1 MSSPPDNRRPRSG
14 VMAPPVAPSAAPA
27 DDRGGQDGPAGQAV
41 QDRTAAPPTR
51 ARSGVLNPRPRSG
64 TLNPRPRSAAP
75 PARPVP
81 LDPERMHRVLERLVG
96 AATPP
101 GARARQPGPGAHDG
115 SAVTDR
121 EGQRGAAAAGR
132 GTPTAGRCSAAA
144 RPARPVTWLAY
155 PKVRRFRSIKGVEPA
170 RGWALMRPALKR
182 LKLDKIIESY
192 LAMRA
197 FDLVYGGVVRHR
209 ARAERYA
216 RKVLFIRAE
225 SSAWVQELSFL
236 KEEILKK
243 LNRTVGG
250 LEIKDLRF
258 TVGPIDD
265 LPTWETPPPAPPP
278 ERPPYAPDPRVAG
291 ALTQVEDKE
300 LRERLADLYI
310 TACHAGR

>member
-1 MSSPPDNRRPRSG
+1 
-14 VMAPPVAPSAAPA
+14 MAPPVAPSAAPA
-27 DDRGGQDGPAGQAV
+27 DNPDDQGEA
-41 QDRTAAPPTR
+41 TAPPTR
-51 ARSGVLNPRPRSG
+51 ARSGVQAPRPRSG
-64 TLNPRPRSAAP
+64 ILNPRPRSAAP
-75 PARPVP
+75 PVRPTP
-81 LDPERMHRVLERLVG
+81 LDPDRLHRVLERLVG

-101 GARARQPGPGAHDG
+101 GARPRQPEPGAHDG
-115 SAVTDR
+115 SAVSDR
-121 EGQRGAAAAGR
+121 VEGRGAPA
-132 GTPTAGRCSAAA
+132 AGRCSFAG
-144 RPARPVTWLAY
+144 RPARPVAFYAY
-155 PKVRRFRSIKGVEPA
+155 PKVRRFRAIKGVEPA

-258 TVGPIDD
+258 TVGPIDE
-265 LPTWETPPPAPPP
+265 LPTWETPPPVPPP